1 MNTWQILHV
10 PDKPPI
16 PPHQQPTVNVLASDI
31 EPKLANTIIRRLNQI
46 SPLEILRHVKRIQ
59 KKHVEGGKIKL
70 LVILCVAGDG
80 ENESN
85 NIPEGVK
92 QLINSYQLSPF
103 ITEVCQYAA
112 TSKEDWE
119 EQCKLWPT
127 SFHPPTYNIDGIGG
141 FSEEDSHSVFDF
153 MQLTLKMA
161 RSGDGLIVNAAVIVD
176 PSVNQIIASA
186 CDQTCSLY
194 SSKAE
199 SCVQN
204 CTKQPEVYGSR
215 HDSSVV
221 ADHVDVSSNGSHDE
235 PKQRHIGASCLNP
248 WQLAQQKLQ
257 TTSSSWHP
265 LWHASIIAI
274 ESSAARDRRLFPGL
288 GQDGD
293 KSNGVDSIQSSSTST
308 TPTKRQ
314 KTDSTNAGN
323 GDKLDAHT
331 EGLPS
336 VSARPY
342 LCTGYDIYLVWE
354 PCAMCAMALV
364 HQRIRRIF
372 YAFLNPHAGALGSVH
387 RLQGEKSLNHHYAV
401 FRVVLPKELL
411 DRDEIARTSEKDKS
425 ANTGC
430 Q

>member
-16 PPHQQPTVNVLASDI
+16 PPHQQPTVNVLASVI

-70 LVILCVAGDG
+70 LVILCVAGNG

-85 NIPEGVK
+85 SIPEGVQ

-103 ITEVCQYAA
+103 ITKVCQYAA

-127 SFHPPTYNIDGIGG
+127 SFHPPTYNVDGIGR

-194 SSKAE
+194 SSKPE
-199 SCVQN
+199 SCIRN
-204 CTKQPEVYGSR
+204 CTKQPEVYSA
-215 HDSSVV
+215 HPDSSVV
-221 ADHVDVSSNGSHDE
+221 ADHVNLSSNGSHDE
-235 PKQRHIGASCLNP
+235 LKQRHIGASCLNP
-248 WQLAQQKLQ
+248 WHWAQQKLH
-257 TTSSSWHP
+257 TSSSSWHP
-265 LWHASIIAI
+265 LRHASIVAI
-274 ESSAARDRRLFPGL
+274 ESSAARDGHLFPGF
-288 GQDGD
+288 GHD
-293 KSNGVDSIQSSSTST
+293 GVDSIQCSSTSI
-308 TPTKRQ
+308 PTKRQ
-314 KTDSTNAGN
+314 KTNSTNAVS
-323 GDKLDAHT
+323 GDKLNAHT

-336 VSARPY
+336 ISARPY

-372 YAFLNPHAGALGSVH
+372 YAFPNPHAGALGSVH
-387 RLQGEKSLNHHYAV
+387 RLQEEKRLNHHYAV

-411 DRDEIARTSEKDKS
+411 DRDEVARTSENDKS
-425 ANTGC
+425 AITGC